1 MPEKFIKVNAMA
13 IKKKPAD
20 PQPGFPYPGKRP
32 EIDPDT
38 VPDNPVIP
46 GEEPDIIPDD
56 DPFETP
62 PEDVPPPGE
71 KP

>member
-1 MPEKFIKVNAMA
+1 MPEKFIKMNAMA
-13 IKKKPAD
+13 ITKKPAD

-38 VPDNPVIP
+38 VPDNSVIT
-46 GEEPDIIPDD
+46 GDEPDIIPDD

>member
-20 PQPGFPYPGKRP
+20 PQPGLPYPGKRP

-38 VPDNPVIP
+38 VPDNPVIT
-46 GEEPDIIPDD
+46 GDEPDIIPDD